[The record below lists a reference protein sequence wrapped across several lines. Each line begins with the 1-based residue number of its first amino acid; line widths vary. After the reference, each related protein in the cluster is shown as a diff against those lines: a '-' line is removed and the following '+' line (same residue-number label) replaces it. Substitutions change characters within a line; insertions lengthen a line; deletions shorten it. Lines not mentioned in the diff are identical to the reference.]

1 MGHFTMCSE
10 NAVMEIASKYLCNLF
25 VDLVLCTE
33 NITARD

>member
-1 MGHFTMCSE
+1 MTRTT
-10 NAVMEIASKYLCNLF
+10 VMEIASKYLCNLF